1 VTLVIL
7 NKAIQYKF
15 CSGISTL
22 TQNDYYM
29 KIFKIVSLF
38 SFVVLFFMYCTK
50 TDQIVVSTTA
60 INTTDLLAYK
70 TSTVPTI
77 DGAIDAVWEK
87 ATKLAISPTV
97 PDPGNALFTGYIGDN
112 YPTTLRA
119 MYDDQY
125 IYFLAE
131 YADKDQSQKV
141 APWYFNPTTKLWAK
155 EGSART
161 YDANGVLTRE
171 GYGEDKI
178 AMLWNIDNSTPKFAT
193 QTCYASCHVFTPYM
207 DYSVTPAVYKSN
219 SASGNHYTN
228 GPNEKIDM
236 WWMQPSKGLSYGKMD
251 DNYQD
256 YAGGQAITNITGG
269 NANGRH
275 VDDLVVGS
283 TATVWPFRPV
293 YTTDAS
299 QGSFANTQNL
309 KLDGTG
315 TTVAVPLYIIPGS
328 TSNYITNADT
338 VTGGVAKKVTAVSS
352 TGVLTYSGGTLD
364 PNTGSD
370 YQRLGSSAISEVG
383 AKCIPSVVSSPLKN
397 GRADIDCSTVYTG
410 TGYIVE
416 YKRKLK
422 TADVLKQDIDFTS
435 LQDQP
440 FGFAVW
446 NRSNYQH
453 AIQPNLMLK
462 FQK

>member
-1 VTLVIL
+1 
-7 NKAIQYKF
+7 
-15 CSGISTL
+15 
-22 TQNDYYM
+22 M
-29 KIFKIVSLF
+29 KILKVVSLF

-50 TDQIVVSTTA
+50 TDQVVVSTGA
-60 INTTDLLAYK
+60 KNTTDLLALK
-70 TSTVPTI
+70 TATAPTI
-77 DGAIDAVWEK
+77 DGVVDLMWANAEK
-87 ATKLAISPTV
+87 LDFIPGV
-97 PDPGNALFTGYIGDN
+97 PDPGNGLFAGYIGETF
-112 YPTTLRA
+112 PTSLRA
-119 MYDDQY
+119 MYDNEN

-155 EGSART
+155 EGSSRT

-178 AMLWNIDNSTPKFAT
+178 AMLWNVDNSTPKFTT

-219 SASGNHYTN
+219 SASANHYTN
-228 GPNEKIDM
+228 GTNEKIDM

-256 YAGGQAITNITGG
+256 WAGGPAITNLTGG

-283 TATVWPFRPV
+283 TSTVWPFRPV
-293 YTTDAS
+293 YTTDAT

-315 TTVAVPLYIIPGS
+315 ATVAVPLYVIPNS
-328 TSNYITNADT
+328 TGNYITIADT
-338 VTGGVAKKVTAVSS
+338 TTGGAAKKVTAVSS
-352 TGVLTYSGGTLD
+352 TGILTYSGGTID
-364 PNTGSD
+364 PTTGTD
-370 YQRLGSSAISEVG
+370 YQRLGTEATSAIG
-383 AKCIPSVVSSPLKN
+383 AKCFPSVIVSPIKN
-397 GRADIDCSTVYTG
+397 GRADIDCVTTYTG

-422 TADVLKQDIDFTS
+422 TGDVLKQDIDFSS

-446 NRSNYQH
+446 DKSSYQH
-453 AIQPNLMLK
+453 AIKPNLMLK

>member
-1 VTLVIL
+1 
-7 NKAIQYKF
+7 
-15 CSGISTL
+15 
-22 TQNDYYM
+22 M
-29 KIFKIVSLF
+29 KILKIVSLF

-50 TDQIVVSTTA
+50 TDQVVVSTATK
-60 INTTDLLAYK
+60 NTTDLLALK
-70 TSTVPTI
+70 TATVPTI
-77 DGAIDAVWEK
+77 DGVVDLIWANAQ
-87 ATKLAISPTV
+87 KLDFIPAV
-97 PDPGNALFTGYIGDN
+97 PDPGNGLFAGYIGDT
-112 YPTTLRA
+112 YPVTLRA

-161 YDANGVLTRE
+161 YDANGILTRE
-171 GYGEDKI
+171 GFGEDKI
-178 AMLWNIDNSTPKFAT
+178 AMLWNIDNSTPKFTT
-193 QTCYASCHVFTPYM
+193 QTCYASCHVFTPYN
-207 DYSVTPAVYKSN
+207 DYAAVGTLVAKVGKTALDSLVTSPTYRSN
-219 SASGNHYTN
+219 SASANHYTN
-228 GPNEKIDM
+228 GANEKIDM

-256 YAGGQAITNITGG
+256 WAGGPAITNITGG

-275 VDDLVVGS
+275 ADDLIVGS
-283 TATVWPFRPV
+283 TSTVWPFRPV
-293 YTTDAS
+293 YTADAT

-315 TTVAVPLYIIPGS
+315 SSVAVPLYVIPNS
-328 TSNYITNADT
+328 TGNYITIADT
-338 VTGGVAKKVTAVSS
+338 VTGGAAKKVTAVSA
-352 TGVLTYSGGTLD
+352 TGVLTYSGGTID
-364 PNTGSD
+364 PTTGTD
-370 YQRLGSSAISEVG
+370 YQRLGTAATSPIG
-383 AKCIPSVVSSPLKN
+383 AKCVPSVVSSPLKN
-397 GRADIDCSTVYTG
+397 GRADIDCVTTYTG

-416 YKRKLK
+416 YKRKLQ
-422 TADVLKQDIDFTS
+422 TGDVLKQDIDFTS

-446 NRSNYQH
+446 DKSNYQH
-453 AIQPNLMLK
+453 AIKPNLMLK

>member
-1 VTLVIL
+1 
-7 NKAIQYKF
+7 
-15 CSGISTL
+15 
-22 TQNDYYM
+22 M
-29 KIFKIVSLF
+29 KILKIVSLF

-50 TDQIVVSTTA
+50 TDQVVVSTA
-60 INTTDLLAYK
+60 SPNTTDLLALK
-70 TSTVPTI
+70 VTTAPTI
-77 DGAIDAVWEK
+77 DGVIDLVWDK
-87 ATKLAISPTV
+87 ADKLSFTPIV
-97 PDPGNALFTGYIGDN
+97 PDPGNGLFTGYIGDQ
-112 YPTTLRA
+112 YPTKLRA

-131 YADKDQSQKV
+131 YTDKDQSQKV

-155 EGSART
+155 EGSSRIF
-161 YDANGVLTRE
+161 DANGVLIRE

-178 AMLWNIDNSTPKFAT
+178 AMLWNIDNSTPKFST
-193 QTCYASCHVFTPYM
+193 QTCYASCHVFTPYY
-207 DYSVTPAVYKSN
+207 DYTTVGSLIAKVGKTALDSLVTSPTFKSN
-219 SASGNHYTN
+219 AASGNHYTN

-256 YAGGQAITNITGG
+256 YAGGQAVTNITGG

-283 TATVWPFRPV
+283 AATVWPFRPV

-309 KLDGTG
+309 KIGGTG
-315 TTVAVPLYIIPGS
+315 ATVAVPMYVIPGS
-328 TSNYITNADT
+328 TSNYIIVADT
-338 VTGGVAKKVTAVSS
+338 SASGTAKKVTAVSA
-352 TGVLTYSGGTLD
+352 TGVLTYSGGTID
-364 PNTGSD
+364 PNTGTE
-370 YQRLGSSAISEVG
+370 YQRLGTAATSAIG
-383 AKCIPSVVSSPLKN
+383 AQCIPSVVSSPLKN
-397 GRADIDCSTVYTG
+397 GRADIDCVTIYTG

-422 TADVLKQDIDFTS
+422 TSDVLKQDVDFTS

-446 NRSNYQH
+446 DRSNYQH

>member
-1 VTLVIL
+1 
-7 NKAIQYKF
+7 
-15 CSGISTL
+15 
-22 TQNDYYM
+22 M
-29 KIFKIVSLF
+29 KILKVISLF

-50 TDQIVVSTTA
+50 TDQVVVSTA
-60 INTTDLLAYK
+60 AKNTTDLLALK
-70 TSTVPTI
+70 TATAPTI
-77 DGAIDAVWEK
+77 DGVADAIWANAEK
-87 ATKLAISPTV
+87 LDFIPAV
-97 PDPGNALFTGYIGDN
+97 PDPGNGLFAGYIGESF
-112 YPTTLRA
+112 PTTLRA

-155 EGSART
+155 EGSSRT
-161 YDANGVLTRE
+161 YDANGIMTRE

-178 AMLWNIDNSTPKFAT
+178 AMLWNIDNSTPKFTT
-193 QTCYASCHVFTPYM
+193 QTCYASCHVFTPYN
-207 DYSVTPAVYKSN
+207 DYTTVGTLVAKVGKTVLDSLVTNPTYKSN
-219 SASGNHYTN
+219 SASANHYTN
-228 GPNEKIDM
+228 GTNEKIDM

-256 YAGGQAITNITGG
+256 WAGGPAITNLTGG

-275 VDDLVVGS
+275 VDDLVVAS
-283 TATVWPFRPV
+283 TSTVWPFRPV
-293 YTTDAS
+293 YTADAT

-315 TTVAVPLYIIPGS
+315 ATVAVPLYVIPSS

-338 VTGGVAKKVTAVSS
+338 VTGGAAKKVTAVSS
-352 TGVLTYSGGTLD
+352 TGVLTYSGGTID
-364 PNTGSD
+364 PTTGTD
-370 YQRLGSSAISEVG
+370 YQRLGTAATSAIG

-397 GRADIDCSTVYTG
+397 GRADIDCVTTYTG

-422 TADVLKQDIDFTS
+422 TGDVLKQDIDFSS

-446 NRSNYQH
+446 DKSNYQH
-453 AIQPNLMLK
+453 AIKPNLMLK